1 MRKRAFGKHT
11 GSTVGASRVAN
22 PEGRWPLSARR
33 RTQRRG
39 GGKRACRD
47 LGGCLRTRGFPSA
60 SCCTVLGCGTGPVR
74 GRFPSFVPFPEDGR
88 TRSEVINSQG
98 LQGLQGHS
106 VSCRPGTC
114 VWSLSKQAASRPFL
128 AAETHQSLARGTE
141 RPAASLWARQPAKGG
156 GAREGSWGS
165 AWVPAPGDSR
175 RPLSLAPQSR
185 GRSRCWWP
193 GIERGLCLRWEGLQL
208 GRAGCGEGVSQ
219 PPPGASHSLA
229 VGR

>member
-1 MRKRAFGKHT
+1 MQGLRRLPPNSGLPFSILLHGPRVWNRA
-11 GSTVGASRVAN
+11 
-22 PEGRWPLSARR
+22 
-33 RTQRRG
+33 
-39 GGKRACRD
+39 
-47 LGGCLRTRGFPSA
+47 
-60 SCCTVLGCGTGPVR
+60 GP